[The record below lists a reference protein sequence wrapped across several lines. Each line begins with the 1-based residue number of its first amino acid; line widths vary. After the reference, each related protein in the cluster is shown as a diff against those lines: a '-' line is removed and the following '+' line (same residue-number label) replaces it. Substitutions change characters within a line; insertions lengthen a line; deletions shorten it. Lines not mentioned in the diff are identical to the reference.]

1 MGAGTIVVVEDR
13 LVSNLVRAVLR
24 RQGYQVTLADTAA
37 EATALIEA
45 PESSVAIL
53 ITNAPADYLQFSE
66 RVRLVY
72 LSSQPDPALEAAF
85 PSCQVVV
92 KPFIPQELVQA
103 VDALTETR

>member
-1 MGAGTIVVVEDR
+1 MVVEDR

-24 RQGYQVTLADTAA
+24 RQGYQVTVADTAD

-45 PESSVAIL
+45 PESPVAIL
-53 ITNAPADYLQFSE
+53 ITNAPRAFRQFSGH
-66 RVRLVY
+66 VRLVY

-85 PSCQVVV
+85 PACQVVV

-103 VDALTETR
+103 VDALIETR